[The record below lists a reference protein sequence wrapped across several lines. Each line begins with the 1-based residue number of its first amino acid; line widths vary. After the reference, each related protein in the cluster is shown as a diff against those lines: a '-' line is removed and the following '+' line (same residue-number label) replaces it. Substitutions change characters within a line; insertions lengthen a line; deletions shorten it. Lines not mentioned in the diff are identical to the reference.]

1 MELTQE
7 PQISKNFIRNY
18 ENNIIY
24 IGEGVYNF
32 NILVSN
38 NKVGKWEF
46 DKIKDL
52 TPKNLINVFNLEPE
66 IILFGTGDKIII
78 PSKEI
83 ISEIHRKK
91 IGVEYMITNSA
102 CKTFNIL
109 VSLNNCLFVMKEIH
123 ALLLNFL
130 YEPIVIYI

>member
-109 VSLNNCLFVMKEIH
+109 LNEGRNVSAI
-123 ALLLNFL
+123 L
-130 YEPIVIYI
+130 YI